1 MNQLKTTINK
11 YFKPT
16 AKFYQ
21 ILAEVVFA
29 SHLIWTVLSPL
40 QFILLYIFKQ
50 AYIPYF
56 LAYVLLNILAPMPFR
71 GCPLTKL
78 EKYFRLK
85 SGQTLDDKLTFVQRL
100 CTRWLNYTPQRWKV
114 HLTHGI
120 AYVIAILVI
129 ISLI

>member
-1 MNQLKTTINK
+1 MTQSTTTITK

-16 AKFYQ
+16 VKSYQ

-40 QFILLYIFKQ
+40 QFILLYIVKQ

-56 LAYVLLNILAPMPFR
+56 IAYILLNILAPMPFR

-100 CTRWLNYTPQRWKV
+100 STRWFKYTPARWKI
-114 HLTHGI
+114 HLSHGL
-120 AYVIAILVI
+120 AYVIAILVV